1 MLLYMNLLDYKLL
14 GIVMILIGVVYLMN
28 RSIKY
33 LKNKV
38 IELEA
43 KMIEDKGDSLR
54 AIKNVENDFT
64 TNSNK
69 NGNSEFKKRIKELE
83 EKCKNLEMKSLS
95 DNKWKEYINDFISK
109 STLNRKENNI
119 KSVNKMVG
127 EDISMKNNDNFIE
140 TYDISDSES
149 ENDNMSD
156 NIAIY
161 SNDNEENH
169 FSNSDLEEISMANNS
184 NNNQQSDNTD
194 SMIPNEIDNKIIEE
208 VTSKNED
215 NNLKLNVNLID
226 ESMSN
231 EKKSDEPIGN
241 VSDLLKLKLNR
252 LQCMAEEDGIDV
264 NNLNGKKKTKK
275 ELADEIL
282 KKKNITKEQS
292 SRI

>member
-1 MLLYMNLLDYKLL
+1 MNLLDYKLL

-69 NGNSEFKKRIKELE
+69 NGNSEFKKKIKELE

>member
-14 GIVMILIGVVYLMN
+14 GIVMILVGVVYLMN

-38 IELEA
+38 IELET

-54 AIKNVENDFT
+54 AIKNVENEVT

-69 NGNSEFKKRIKELE
+69 NGNSEFKKKIKELE

-109 STLNRKENNI
+109 SSLNRKDMNV

-127 EDISMKNNDNFIE
+127 EDTSMKSNDKVIE

-149 ENDNMSD
+149 EIDNLSD

-169 FSNSDLEEISMANNS
+169 FSNSDLEEISMGNNS
-184 NNNQQSDNTD
+184 NNNQPSENTD

-215 NNLKLNVNLID
+215 SNLKSDGNLID
-226 ESMSN
+226 ESVSN
-231 EKKSDEPIGN
+231 EKKSEEQISN

-275 ELADEIL
+275 ELAEEIL
-282 KKKNITKEQS
+282 KKKSIPKEQS

>member
-69 NGNSEFKKRIKELE
+69 NGNSEFKKKIKELE

>member
-38 IELEA
+38 IELET

-69 NGNSEFKKRIKELE
+69 NGNSEFKKKIKELE

-95 DNKWKEYINDFISK
+95 DNKWKQYINDFISK

-127 EDISMKNNDNFIE
+127 EDISMKNDNFIE

-208 VTSKNED
+208 VTNKNED
-215 NNLKLNVNLID
+215 NNIKLNVNLID
-226 ESMSN
+226 ESVSN

>member
-1 MLLYMNLLDYKLL
+1 
-14 GIVMILIGVVYLMN
+14 MILIGVVYLMN

-38 IELEA
+38 IELET

-69 NGNSEFKKRIKELE
+69 NGNSEFKKKIKELE

-95 DNKWKEYINDFISK
+95 DNKWKQYINDFISK

-127 EDISMKNNDNFIE
+127 EDISMKNDNFIE

-161 SNDNEENH
+161 SYDNEENH

-208 VTSKNED
+208 VTNKNED
-215 NNLKLNVNLID
+215 NNIKLNVNLID
-226 ESMSN
+226 ESVSN

>member
-64 TNSNK
+64 TNNNK
-69 NGNSEFKKRIKELE
+69 NGNSEFKKKIKELE

>member
-1 MLLYMNLLDYKLL
+1 
-14 GIVMILIGVVYLMN
+14 MILVGVVYLMN

-38 IELEA
+38 IELET

-54 AIKNVENDFT
+54 AIKNVENEVT

-69 NGNSEFKKRIKELE
+69 NGNSEFKKKIKELE

-109 STLNRKENNI
+109 SSLNRKDMNV

-127 EDISMKNNDNFIE
+127 EDTSMKSNDKVIE

-149 ENDNMSD
+149 EIDNLSD

-169 FSNSDLEEISMANNS
+169 FSNSDLEEISMGNNS
-184 NNNQQSDNTD
+184 NNNQPSENTD

-215 NNLKLNVNLID
+215 SNLKSDGNLID
-226 ESMSN
+226 ESVSN
-231 EKKSDEPIGN
+231 EKKSEEQISN

-275 ELADEIL
+275 ELAEEIL
-282 KKKNITKEQS
+282 KKKSIPKEQS